1 MVKTLEY
8 EGGQMTYEVDGEG
21 SQPVIVMHGWGCNKS
36 TVASITRVAAESCRV
51 YTVDFPGFG
60 DSPEP
65 PSVWGVEEYTR
76 IIERLIEAEHLEKPV
91 LVGHSFGGRVAI
103 VLASRNEVGKVI
115 LVDAAGVKPRRSLT
129 YYLKVYSFKAGRIMW
144 RLLLGEKKAA
154 ARIEKSR
161 ARRASA
167 DYLNASPKMRA
178 ILSKVVNED
187 LKHLMPKI
195 SAPTLLVWGS
205 NDTATPLADAKVM
218 EQLIPDA
225 GLVEFK
231 NCGHY
236 SFLDNPVQFAAVL
249 RNFLNS

>member
-1 MVKTLEY
+1 MVKTLEK
-8 EGGQMTYEVDGEG
+8 EGAKMTYEVTGDGDRA
-21 SQPVIVMHGWGCNKS
+21 VIVMHGWGCNRS
-36 TVASITRVAAESCRV
+36 TVASISRIAAESCRV
-51 YTVDFPGFG
+51 FTVDFPGFG

-76 IIERLIEAEHLEKPV
+76 MIEHLIEAEGLKNPI

-103 VLASRNEVGKVI
+103 VLASRNEVAKVI
-115 LVDAAGVKPRRSLT
+115 LVDAAGVKPRRKLS
-129 YYLKVYSFKAGRIMW
+129 YYIKVYSFKAGKVMW
-144 RLLLGEKKAA
+144 RMLLGEKKAA
-154 ARIEKSR
+154 EKIEKAR
-161 ARRASA
+161 KRRASD

-187 LKHLMPKI
+187 LKHLMPLIK
-195 SAPTLLVWGS
+195 APTLLIWGT
-205 NDTATPLADAKVM
+205 NDTATPLSDAKIM
-218 EQLIPDA
+218 EQLILDA

-236 SFLDNPVQFAAVL
+236 SFLDNPGQFAAVL